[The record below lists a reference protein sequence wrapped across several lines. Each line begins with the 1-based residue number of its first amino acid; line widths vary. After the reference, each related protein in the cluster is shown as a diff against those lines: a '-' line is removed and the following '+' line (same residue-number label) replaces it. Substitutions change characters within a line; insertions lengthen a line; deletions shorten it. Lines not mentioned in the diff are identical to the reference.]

1 MIKYDKWESCVKILV
16 YKGGIA
22 KPFAFYLCSC
32 LPKCLISFSYK
43 LTLKCQMSNVRPH
56 LNEEQLPLNTNWRAL
71 LQKHEAW
78 QSILQN
84 TCHFNWQPALINDL
98 LQVSLI
104 CGYVFFS
111 KALFQFNNRYHNSYE
126 NCLIMRGV
134 TLGNN
139 FCLQY
144 FARNAWT

>member
-1 MIKYDKWESCVKILV
+1 MINEKVVLKSQYIKEEQQNPLPFIYVLV
-16 YKGGIA
+16 YPNA
-22 KPFAFYLCSC
+22 L
-32 LPKCLISFSYK
+32 SFSYK

-71 LQKHEAW
+71 LQKHEAR

-144 FARNAWT
+144 LARNA